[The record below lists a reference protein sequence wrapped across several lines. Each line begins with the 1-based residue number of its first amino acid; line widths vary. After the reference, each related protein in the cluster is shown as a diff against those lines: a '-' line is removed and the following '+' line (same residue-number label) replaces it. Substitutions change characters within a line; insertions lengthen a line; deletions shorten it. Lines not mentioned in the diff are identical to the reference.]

1 MRSMHVCVN
10 APIVAR
16 LTHVNAACL
25 MLLPVDDPSSN
36 GKIINQ

>member
-1 MRSMHVCVN
+1 MHVCVN

-16 LTHVNAACL
+16 LMHANAACL
-25 MLLPVDDPSSN
+25 MLLPVDNPSLN